1 MTIYPVVIAL
11 VLIYSG
17 FLFATNVIS
26 DVFAQ
31 NFDSSNGTITSA
43 KLDSKSIYDQKEA
56 NIVDKNIKNF
66 VILIP
71 NEGHESTNQDKD
83 QYPLANQPYIP
94 QNLVIGKGTAVT
106 WFNGDVDHDHIVKF
120 ESLNNESLSATDTF
134 EYLGHVTV
142 DFNNTGKYS
151 YFEDGDLND
160 DKSFMMKGTITV
172 VDPTESSAVSSQ
184 IGNNTQSNFKTLGIL
199 MVPSKD
205 LSAIRSDLSNNGIQP
220 LSDYTFTDLRGG
232 QSGTGPT
239 QSIILWGSESDSIEQ
254 IISPIVEITKELPYS

>member
-94 QNLVIGKGTAVT
+94 QNLVIGKGTAV
-106 WFNGDVDHDHIVKF
+106 
-120 ESLNNESLSATDTF
+120 
-134 EYLGHVTV
+134 
-142 DFNNTGKYS
+142 
-151 YFEDGDLND
+151 
-160 DKSFMMKGTITV
+160 
-172 VDPTESSAVSSQ
+172 
-184 IGNNTQSNFKTLGIL
+184 
-199 MVPSKD
+199 
-205 LSAIRSDLSNNGIQP
+205 
-220 LSDYTFTDLRGG
+220 
-232 QSGTGPT
+232 
-239 QSIILWGSESDSIEQ
+239 
-254 IISPIVEITKELPYS
+254 